1 MTIKILH
8 TADIHIH
15 LYKPKVPVEW
25 QLNRFK
31 LFFSKMLELEKS
43 HDLVVLAGDIFD
55 KKPEPDEMTL
65 FNAYLNKVTKPT
77 IIIPGNHEASKK
89 GETFLQGYVRDEAI
103 SNPNVWFFTK
113 NARIKFMGYWIQ
125 MFPYTEMQ
133 MDNLENHAEKD
144 ILITHIRGEV
154 PPNITAE
161 YDFNKIRSYPL
172 VLIGDLH
179 FNHQYQ
185 DYNVFYPGSPL
196 NVSFD
201 RNDTKKYGVLSHTY
215 WTGGHTHEFIDLGL
229 PRLLR
234 KKVSAGTELVEDP
247 INRVIYE
254 VEGKLEDI
262 QKVKNSDLLDKKIV
276 EMHSKDSVLDLKNK
290 SLLEEIATY
299 LKHILQTDN
308 IKDYLDD
315 LNAINIS
322 SFEAVSAKTSVDIEL
337 DLLKWSRMY
346 SFGDKNVI
354 DFTKNKVIQLDAVN
368 GSGKTAI
375 MLILQEI
382 LTSKNM
388 KGIKKGDIVNRYLPT
403 KTWDAVLDFKINTIP
418 HSFAI
423 TRAGDTSKVK
433 LTREGV
439 DISEHKIPDTYKLF
453 LGMINATPE
462 VLNQLIYQSSTSQ
475 LEFLKATDTNRKKFL
490 VGLFSLERYLQIG
503 EIFKLKITTI
513 EKELAG
519 LQGEAKT
526 VTEFLNTQ
534 KDLGDKKTHQIVP
547 EIDDKLKREIEDLE
561 HELKNVNTLCSQ
573 IDKNNLLKKERLE
586 LVFEVD
592 LQDINQV
599 DLDDAK
605 STHSKHMVN
614 ANTLIKDVERI
625 QKELKSL
632 NTATH
637 CYACKQPI
645 ENNHSIEMA
654 ANFEAAI
661 KGNQQQLET
670 LQNQIVESKREVTK
684 LEEQH
689 SKFVANQRKI
699 ERFEQ
704 LSSLIDKN
712 LASEYPNIADIKT
725 KLLNKKQ
732 ILELQVKCNTD
743 ATKFNNDIDILNAKI
758 DMVITQKR
766 EFLARQEL
774 LNSDILNTQSQLNRA
789 TILRKAFSPTGLVAF
804 KLENIIKEF
813 ENEINK
819 YLIEFSDGQFQLNFR
834 LEGEKLNIIVF
845 NNGVESPIE
854 NVSEGEFSRIQTS
867 TLLAIRKLLSKL
879 GGIKINLLFLD
890 EVMGVLDQAGKNKLI
905 EILQDEED
913 TNTFIV
919 AHEYN
924 NPLVPKMTII
934 KENNIAR
941 IM

>member
-8 TADIHIH
+8 TGDIHIH
-15 LYKPKVPVEW
+15 LYKPKVPIEW

-31 LFFSKMLELEKS
+31 LFFQKMLELEKN
-43 HDLVVLAGDIFD
+43 HDLTVLAGDIFD

-113 NARIKFMGYWIQ
+113 NARIKFMGYWVQ

-133 MDNLENHAEKD
+133 VDNLENHLEKD

-161 YDFNKIRSYPL
+161 YDFEKLRSFPL
-172 VLIGDLH
+172 VLCSDLH
-179 FNHQYQ
+179 FYHKYK
-185 DYNVFYPGSPL
+185 DYNVYYPGSPL

-201 RNDTKKYGVLSHTY
+201 RNDTKKYGILSHTY
-215 WTGGHTHEFIDLGL
+215 AKDFHTHEFIDLNL

-276 EMHSKDSVLDLKNK
+276 ELHSTDSVLDLKNK

-322 SFEAVSAKTSVDIEL
+322 SFESVSAKIAVDISL
-337 DLLKWSRMY
+337 DMLQWSNMY
-346 SFGDKNVI
+346 SFGDNNTI
-354 DFTKNKVIQLDAVN
+354 DFNKNKVTQLDAVN

-388 KGIKKGDIVNRYLPT
+388 KSIKKGDIVNRYRPG
-403 KTWDAVLDFKINTIP
+403 KSWSAKLDFKINSVP
-418 HSFAI
+418 CNLSVSRDKDA
-423 TRAGDTSKVK
+423 SKVK
-433 LTREGV
+433 LIENGI
-439 DISEHKIPDTYKLF
+439 DISEHKIPDTYKTL
-453 LGMINATPE
+453 LKLLNATPE

-503 EIFKLKITTI
+503 EVFKLKITTL

-519 LQGEAKT
+519 LQGELKS
-526 VTEFLNTQ
+526 VHDFLSTHTN
-534 KDLGDKKTHQIVP
+534 LGEKQTKKSVP
-547 EIDDKLKREIEDLE
+547 EVEDSLKREIENLE
-561 HELKNVNTLCSQ
+561 HELKNINTLSTQ
-573 IDKNNLLKKERLE
+573 IDKNNLLKKERLD
-586 LVFEVD
+586 LVFDID
-592 LQDINQV
+592 LQDVSQSE
-599 DLDDAK
+599 LLEAK
-605 STHSKHMVN
+605 TLHSKQMVN
-614 ANTLIKDVERI
+614 SNTLLREIERQ
-625 QKELKSL
+625 QKELSSL

-645 ENNHSIEMA
+645 ENKHALDMA
-654 ANFEAAI
+654 ANFETSI
-661 KGNQQQLET
+661 KGSQEQLKEV
-670 LQNQIVESKREVTK
+670 QNQIVETKREVEK
-684 LEEQH
+684 LEAQH
-689 SKFVANQRKI
+689 TKFLANQRKI

-704 LSSLIDKN
+704 LSSLIDKTM
-712 LASEYPNIADIKT
+712 SSDYPNAKDIKD

-732 ILELQVKCNTD
+732 ILEVQVKANTD
-743 ATKFNNDIDILNAKI
+743 AIKFNNDVDILNAKI
-758 DMVITQKR
+758 DLVVTQKR

-774 LNSDILNTQSQLNRA
+774 LNSDIMNAQSRLNRF

-813 ENEINK
+813 ENEINN

-879 GGIKINLLFLD
+879 GGIKINFLFLD

-905 EILQDEED
+905 EILQEEEE

-924 NPLVPKMTII
+924 NPLVPKLTII

-941 IM
+941 IT